1 MTFLVH
7 SYFFSSFFPTSV
19 FKWHAIFMYFIYFI
33 EERDVRKENLYYI
46 IWYLNR
52 KNCEVETIFIVRL
65 LLQRGMT
72 TS

>member
-7 SYFFSSFFPTSV
+7 SYFFSFFSASV
-19 FKWHAIFMYFIYFI
+19 FKWHAIFMYSIYYI
-33 EERDVRKENLYYI
+33 VESNVRKENLYYI

-52 KNCEVETIFIVRL
+52 NNCVVETIFIVRL
-65 LLQRGMT
+65 LLHRGMT